1 MYIAFGI
8 KFYKQ
13 NLETGSRPLLLSSDV
28 LSKLPRGGQVFNLE
42 LINQEKKKK
51 KKYKSSGVLNLEMVK

>member
-1 MYIAFGI
+1 M
-8 KFYKQ
+8 
-13 NLETGSRPLLLSSDV
+13 
-28 LSKLPRGGQVFNLE
+28 FNLE